1 MIVFLLINED
11 SVMGIKGLQD
21 RMKPSVYGVGYL
33 GGNLELKS
41 TYNGKKCN
49 IYTQWKNM
57 IERCY
62 NEKFHQRQP
71 TYEGCTVSDEF
82 KDYSKWREW
91 YDNYQYK
98 QDDWHL
104 DKDLLVKGN
113 KVYSEDYCVFLPK
126 EINSVLTKRTALRGE
141 YLIGVCWHNTNKAF
155 VAKVNKNKGNPEWL
169 GSFNTEIEA
178 FNAYKQSKESY
189 IKELADKYKDIL
201 DPRAYEALYN
211 YTVDVDD

>member
-1 MIVFLLINED
+1 
-11 SVMGIKGLQD
+11 MGIKGLQD

-141 YLIGVCWHNTNKAF
+141 YLIGVCWHNTNKAC

>member
-1 MIVFLLINED
+1 
-11 SVMGIKGLQD
+11 MGIKGLQD

>member
-1 MIVFLLINED
+1 
-11 SVMGIKGLQD
+11 MGIKSLQE
-21 RMKPSVYGVGYL
+21 RMTPSVYGVGYL
-33 GGNLELKS
+33 GGNSELKS

-71 TYEGCTVSDEF
+71 TYIDCTVSDEF

-91 YDNYQYK
+91 YDKYPYK
-98 QDDWHL
+98 QGDWQI
-104 DKDLLVKGN
+104 DKDLLIKGN

-141 YLIGVCWHNTNKAF
+141 HLIGVCWHNTNKAF

-169 GSFNTEIEA
+169 GSFKTEIEA
-178 FNAYKQSKESY
+178 FNAYKQAKESY
-189 IKELADKYKDIL
+189 IKELADKYKDVL

-211 YTVDVDD
+211 YTVDIDD

>member
-1 MIVFLLINED
+1 
-11 SVMGIKGLQD
+11 MGYKSLQD

-41 TYNGKKCN
+41 TYNGKKCD
-49 IYTQWKNM
+49 IYVQWKNM

-62 NEKFHQRQP
+62 NERYHQRQP
-71 TYEGCTVSDEF
+71 TYIGCYVSDEF

-98 QDDWHL
+98 YDGWQL
-104 DKDLLVKGN
+104 DKDLLIKGN

-126 EINSVLTKRTALRGE
+126 EINAVLTKRTALRGE

-189 IKELADKYKDIL
+189 IKELADKYKDLL

-211 YTVDVDD
+211 YTVDIDD

>member
-1 MIVFLLINED
+1 
-11 SVMGIKGLQD
+11 
-21 RMKPSVYGVGYL
+21 MKPSVYGVGYL

-41 TYNGKKCN
+41 IYNGKRCK
-49 IYTQWKNM
+49 IYTQWKSM

-62 NEKFHQRQP
+62 SEKFHQHRP

-98 QDDWHL
+98 YDGWHM
-104 DKDLLVKGN
+104 DKDLLIKGN
-113 KVYSEDYCVFLPK
+113 KVYSEDYCVFLPQ
-126 EINSVLTKRTALRGE
+126 EINKVLTKSAASRGKH
-141 YLIGVCWHNTNKAF
+141 LIGVCWDKRGKAF
-155 VAKVNKNKGNPEWL
+155 IAQVSRNKGKPEYL
-169 GSFNTEIEA
+169 GYFKTELEA

-189 IKELADKYKDIL
+189 IKELADKYKDLL

-211 YTVDVDD
+211 YTVDIDD